1 MAKEQLE
8 IINEK
13 IVEDAKD
20 LMSERFPIM
29 VQYFLEDTQMY
40 LEQVEEGVKEKNA
53 EIAISPAHTIK
64 SSAKQL
70 GVERVS
76 DTAKSIEKLCRE
88 MIESN
93 DSDFSQFE
101 KLCIQLKKEINE
113 AIPELNKLCD

>member
-53 EIAISPAHTIK
+53 EIAISPAHTIR
-64 SSAKQL
+64 
-70 GVERVS
+70 RVDQRNFPAS
-76 DTAKSIEKLCRE
+76 L
-88 MIESN
+88 
-93 DSDFSQFE
+93 SQ
-101 KLCIQLKKEINE
+101 NG
-113 AIPELNKLCD
+113 A